1 MAAHS
6 KVNRI
11 AGLSLAVAVGL
22 TCAPAATADAVPLS
36 DVVES
41 VGSEGHTLTALAANP
56 TNGRVYAVSNEGHLV
71 RIHPRTGNL
80 KDLGEIPGL
89 DTTVTSAAFTTNG
102 TLVLFDGD
110 SVRTKNLAKDPTG
123 PNSAPADLEFAT
135 RAIELKRELP
145 ALVWAPTGNDDEL
158 IALST
163 EDGKATLWTLN
174 LGQEPAT
181 LTDTDVAV
189 RQGVDLSK
197 VKKFT
202 YASLDGETTT
212 FADDEGNAVT
222 LEDGKVGAVAGSQ
235 TEAATSTLSRP
246 EQVIRIIDELK
257 PVASSLLPAAAALA
271 AGTRSSVAASPA
283 TPTTSTSAPESET
296 TSAATRSTGRST
308 SVAPSA
314 TVVTRSVK
322 ASASTTETDAR
333 EGDLADTGS
342 PMRVIIA
349 LGVLFLMVGGAYLA
363 LGRRRE
369 NA

>member
-6 KVNRI
+6 EVNRI
-11 AGLSLAVAVGL
+11 AGLSLAVAVAL

-36 DVVES
+36 EVVES
-41 VGSEGHTLTALAANP
+41 VGSEGHAPTALATNP

-71 RIHPRTGNL
+71 RIHPGTGNL

-89 DTTVTSAAFTTNG
+89 DTTVTSAAFTKSG
-102 TLVLFDGD
+102 TLVLSDGD
-110 SVRTKNLAKDPTG
+110 SVRTKDLAKDPTG
-123 PNSAPADLEFAT
+123 PENSPADLEFAT
-135 RAIELKRELP
+135 RALELKRELP

-174 LGQEPAT
+174 LGPEHAT

-189 RQGVDLSK
+189 RRGGDLSK
-197 VKKFT
+197 VKEFT

-222 LEDGKVGAVAGSQ
+222 LKDGKVDAVAGSQ

-246 EQVIRIIDELK
+246 EQVIRVIDEWK

-271 AGTRSSVAASPA
+271 AGTRRSVAASPA

-296 TSAATRSTGRST
+296 TRSTGRST

-322 ASASTTETDAR
+322 ASASTTQTDAR
-333 EGDLADTGS
+333 DGDLADTGS

-349 LGVLFLMVGGAYLA
+349 LGVLSLMVGGAYLA